1 MLLCPL
7 NNQIYLDNGRYHER
21 ATGGHGASGHDG
33 ARCGQADTRTAHD
46 HNRSPLAMEVT
57 RGLRPTSARL
67 GSTPSPQTL
76 RAALDLDSLD
86 ADPRAFLPAVV
97 AAVLGRYL
105 SCDEIVLGVEADGA
119 GCFVEMQVSV
129 PSNRAFDD
137 VVAAAGRLQA
147 GKTALPPRQA
157 SSPSGDRPLAH
168 AVVCDPM
175 SLDAGSDN
183 AWRLLPKNVDFTLG
197 NVDCAFAWD
206 SGGDEAELILAF
218 DGNLLQAARMEVL
231 LASMVAA
238 ASGSRTLERGAP
250 VLRLP
255 LVSDAMAD
263 RILREFNDTRGPLSE
278 NETVTSLIEKQIVAQ
293 PNSTAYVFEDQ
304 FLTYAE
310 LGSRGEHMAAVLER
324 KGVRKGDLVGV
335 LIGNSLELPIAILAC
350 LKLGA
355 VFVPMDEMWPAERLQ
370 KLLRDTDPKAV
381 IVADA
386 ELVPKDLRDRLVRC
400 DDDGH
405 GDPPPAGVR
414 EEVLPT
420 DLIYGIP
427 TSGSTGPPKCS
438 LNIHRGLVNRFQ
450 YMTRRYRSGPS
461 EVSLQNSRPAFDSSL
476 WQLLWPLTN
485 GAKVVIPRSSK
496 QLDLAHTIELIERHQ
511 VTMTDFVPSVFNT
524 LVRQLE
530 QDPEEVARLS
540 SLRNLLIG
548 GEEINPTYCRRFAKL
563 LPEVGLTNTYGPTE
577 ASIGMVFH
585 AVDTEGEQ
593 EIPIGRPIDNT
604 YAVVLDEEMKLVP
617 PGMIGELHIGGVC
630 LGAGYLRD
638 PERTAEM
645 WVPNPFDQLDGRNL
659 YRTGDLVH
667 QAPDGTLYF
676 VGRLDGQVK
685 IGGIR
690 VELGEI
696 EHALVEHRDVDRA
709 VVSTEE
715 SGAGDRLVAYVVSTG
730 NASPIELKNHLLNL
744 LPKQAVPSRF
754 VFLDDLPL
762 THNGKLDRKR
772 LAAMVD
778 ESTGGALGESP
789 AEVALG
795 EIWRELLGRDDFG
808 LDDDFF
814 QLGGDSLLVVHLVF
828 DIADRFDL
836 RIPLRSVYEAPTIR
850 RLAAIVSGDQ
860 PSDEGPSREDER
872 ELAESDSRM
881 LDDLPPAAGRRRK
894 TFVSDAVLVTGATGF
909 VGVHVAAD
917 LMTRTGVEVLF
928 LARDGNGDAA
938 GRLRN
943 VMISYGLWD
952 DSFGDRLR
960 PVAGNLESEGLGLSE
975 AELEDLAH
983 SVDTI
988 VNCAGMVDFLH
999 DYRRHRPTNVE
1010 GLARL
1015 MRLAARGSQRVH
1027 HVSSVSVRD
1036 AASPPADGYGLSK
1049 WVAERLAERATERG
1063 YDIVVHRLGEVMPH
1077 SGTGLPNTRALSYL
1091 FIRSCLTLG
1100 IYPADLMTLDYSPAD
1115 WVAGAMV
1122 DSILDRDGEAKTLDL
1137 FHPEGTSLDTII
1149 ACANDSGFEVKPV
1162 TGSQFYRGLEARCE
1176 LDGDR
1181 SLHSLRCLVAAALQQ
1196 QSSQADADAALADL
1210 FIAPAGSRQRVNG
1223 NRPSMHMQHTA
1234 HWPEIEAKVL
1244 GPMLAETAP
1253 RSRGRAYSS

>member
-1 MLLCPL
+1 
-7 NNQIYLDNGRYHER
+7 
-21 ATGGHGASGHDG
+21 
-33 ARCGQADTRTAHD
+33 
-46 HNRSPLAMEVT
+46 MEVT
-57 RGLRPTSARL
+57 RGLRPASARQ
-67 GSTPSPQTL
+67 GSTPSRETL

-86 ADPRAFLPAVV
+86 SDPKKAFLPAIV

-105 SCDEIVLGVEADGA
+105 SCDEIVLGLEADA
-119 GCFVEMQVSV
+119 EGCFAETRVAVS
-129 PSNRAFDD
+129 PDRAFDD
-137 VVAAAGRLQA
+137 VVGELGGLQA
-147 GKTALPPRQA
+147 GGAPLPPEGA
-157 SSPSGDRPLAH
+157 SSPAGDRLLAH
-168 AVVCDPM
+168 ALVCRPAALDPGA
-175 SLDAGSDN
+175 DG
-183 AWRLLPKNVDFTLG
+183 AWRLLPKNVDFDLG
-197 NVDCAFAWD
+197 NVDCAFAWEA
-206 SGGDEAELILAF
+206 GGGEAELILAF
-218 DGNLLQAARMEVL
+218 DGNLFETARMEVL
-231 LASMVAA
+231 LAAAGAA
-238 ASGSRTLERGAP
+238 AARAPTLEAGAP
-250 VLRLP
+250 ISRLP
-255 LVSDAMAD
+255 LVSDELAT
-263 RILREFNDTRGPLSE
+263 RILTEFNDTRGPLSE
-278 NETVTSLIEKQIVAQ
+278 DETVTSLIEKQIVAG
-293 PNSTAYVFEDQ
+293 PDRTAFVFEDQ
-304 FLTYAE
+304 SLSYAE
-310 LGSRGEHMAAVLER
+310 LGSRAERRAVALEA
-324 KGVRKGDLVGV
+324 KGVRKGNLVGV
-335 LIGNSLELPIAILAC
+335 LVGNSLELPISILAC

-355 VFVPMDEMWPAERLQ
+355 IFVPMDEMWPAERLQ
-370 KLLRDTDPKAV
+370 NLLHDTDPKA
-381 IVADA
+381 IILADA
-386 ELVPKDLRDRLVRC
+386 ELVPKDLGERLVFC
-400 DDDGH
+400 GEDDQ
-405 GDPPPAGVR
+405 GDPPPAGTR

-450 YMTRRYRSGPS
+450 YMTRRFESGPN

-485 GAKVVIPRSSK
+485 GAKVVIPRASK
-496 QLDLAHTIELIERHQ
+496 QLDLAHTIELIERHR

-530 QDPEEVARLS
+530 QDPGEVARLT

-563 LPEVGLTNTYGPTE
+563 LPTVGLTNTYGPTE

-585 AVDTEGEQ
+585 AVDTESER

-617 PGMIGELHIGGVC
+617 PGMIGELYIGGVC

-638 PERTAEM
+638 PERTAQA
-645 WVPNPFDQLDGRNL
+645 WVPNPFEELKGRNL

-667 QAPDGTLYF
+667 QAPDGMLYF

-696 EHALVEHRDVDRA
+696 EHALVEHREVDRA

-715 SGAGDRLVAYVVSTG
+715 SSAGDRLVAYVVSTG
-730 NASPIELKNHLLNL
+730 DPSPVELKNHLLNL
-744 LPKQAVPSRF
+744 LPKQAVPGRF

-808 LDDDFF
+808 VDDDFF

-828 DIADRFDL
+828 DIADRFGE

-850 RLAAIVSGDQ
+850 RLAPIVSGERPTDR
-860 PSDEGPSREDER
+860 EPSREDER
-872 ELAESDSRM
+872 ELAESDSRT
-881 LDDLPPAAGRRRK
+881 LDDLSPVAGRRRK
-894 TFVSDAVLVTGATGF
+894 TFVGDAVLVTGATGF
-909 VGVHVAAD
+909 VGVHVLAE
-917 LMTRTGVEVLF
+917 LMARTEVEVVF
-928 LARDGNGDAA
+928 LARDGNGGNAA
-938 GRLRN
+938 GRLCD
-943 VMISYGLWD
+943 VMTSYGLWD

-960 PVAGNLESEGLGLSE
+960 PLAGNLESEGLGLSE
-975 AELEDLAH
+975 VELEDLARG
-983 SVDTI
+983 VDTI

-999 DYRRHRPTNVE
+999 DYGRHRPTNVE
-1010 GLARL
+1010 GLAQLVRL
-1015 MRLAARGSQRVH
+1015 SARGSQRVH
-1027 HVSSVSVRD
+1027 HVSSVSVGD
-1036 AASPPADGYGLSK
+1036 AASPPTDGYGLSK

-1063 YDIVVHRLGEVMPH
+1063 HDVVVHRLGEVMPH
-1077 SGTGLPNTRALSYL
+1077 SATGLPNTKALSYL

-1115 WVAGAMV
+1115 WVAEAMV
-1122 DSILDRDGEAKTLDL
+1122 DSILDRDGEPGALDL
-1137 FHPEGTSLDTII
+1137 FHPGGTRLDTIM
-1149 ACANDSGFEVKPV
+1149 ACANEGGFEVRPV

-1181 SLHSLRCLVAAALQQ
+1181 SLHSLRCLVAAAVQE
-1196 QSSQADADAALADL
+1196 QALEAEVDVALADL
-1210 FIAPAGSRQRVNG
+1210 FIAPAGSRQRLNG
-1223 NRPSMHMQHTA
+1223 NRPSSAGTA
-1234 HWPEIEAKVL
+1234 DWPEIDARVL
-1244 GPMLAETAP
+1244 APMLAETAP
-1253 RSRGRAYSS
+1253 HSRSRAYSS

>member
-1 MLLCPL
+1 M
-7 NNQIYLDNGRYHER
+7 G
-21 ATGGHGASGHDG
+21 
-33 ARCGQADTRTAHD
+33 
-46 HNRSPLAMEVT
+46 VT
-57 RGLRPTSARL
+57 RGLRPASAGL
-67 GSTPSPQTL
+67 GSTPGRVTL

-86 ADPRAFLPAVV
+86 SDPKKAFLPAVV
-97 AAVLGRYL
+97 ASVLGRYL
-105 SCDEIVLGVEADGA
+105 SCEEIFLGLEADTD
-119 GCFVEMQVSV
+119 GCFVETRVSV
-129 PSNRAFDD
+129 PPERSFDG
-137 VVAAAGRLQA
+137 VVEEIGRS
-147 GKTALPPRQA
+147 GVEGTPLPPPRT
-157 SSPSGDRPLAH
+157 SSPAGDRYLAH
-168 AVVCDPM
+168 ALVCRPATLDPGA
-175 SLDAGSDN
+175 DD
-183 AWRLLPKNVDFTLG
+183 AWRLLPKNVDFNLG

-206 SGGDEAELILAF
+206 AEGDEAELILAF
-218 DGNLLQAARMEVL
+218 DGNVLETARMEVL
-231 LASMVAA
+231 FSTVVAA
-238 ASGSRTLERGAP
+238 ASGARALERGAP
-250 VLRLP
+250 ISGLP
-255 LVSDAMAD
+255 LVSGAMET
-263 RILREFNDTRGPLSE
+263 RILTEFNDTRGPLSE
-278 NETVTSLIEKQIVAQ
+278 DETVTSLIEKQIVAA
-293 PNSTAYVFEDQ
+293 PDSTAFVFEDQ
-304 FLTYAE
+304 SLTYAE
-310 LGSRGEHMAAVLER
+310 LGRRAERMAAVLEG

-335 LIGNSLELPIAILAC
+335 LIGNSLEFPIAILAC

-386 ELVPKDLRDRLVRC
+386 ELVPKDLSDRLVRC
-400 DDDGH
+400 GEDAQ
-405 GDPPPAGVR
+405 GDPPPAGTR

-450 YMTRRYRSGPS
+450 YMTRRFRSGPG

-485 GAKVVIPRSSK
+485 GAKVVIPRASK
-496 QLDLAHTIELIERHQ
+496 QLDLAHTIELIERHR

-530 QDPEEVARLS
+530 QDPEEVARLV

-585 AVDTEGEQ
+585 AVDTESEQ

-604 YAVVLDEEMKLVP
+604 YAVVLDEEMKLLP
-617 PGMIGELHIGGVC
+617 PGMIGELYIGGIC

-638 PERTAEM
+638 PERTAQA
-645 WVPNPFDQLDGRNL
+645 WVPNPFDALKGRHL

-730 NASPIELKNHLLNL
+730 DPSPVELKSHLLNL
-744 LPKQAVPSRF
+744 LPKQAVPGRF

-772 LAAMVD
+772 LAAMVG

-795 EIWRELLGRDDFG
+795 EIWRELLGREDFG

-814 QLGGDSLLVVHLVF
+814 GLGGDSLLVVHLVF
-828 DIADRFDL
+828 DIADRFDR

-850 RLAAIVSGDQ
+850 RLAAVLSGEG
-860 PSDEGPSREDER
+860 PSDGEPSREDER
-872 ELAESDSRM
+872 ELAESDSHT
-881 LDDLPPAAGRRRK
+881 LDDLPPAAGRRRR
-894 TFVSDAVLVTGATGF
+894 TFVTDAVLVTGATGF
-909 VGVHVAAD
+909 VGVHVVAD
-917 LMTRTGVEVLF
+917 LMARTDDEVLF
-928 LARDGNGDAA
+928 LARDGNRGDAA
-938 GRLRN
+938 GRLRD
-943 VMISYGLWD
+943 VMASYCLWD

-960 PVAGNLESEGLGLSE
+960 PVAGNLESERLGLSE

-1010 GLARL
+1010 GLAQL
-1015 MRLAARGSQRVH
+1015 MRLAARGSQSVH
-1027 HVSSVSVRD
+1027 HVSSISVAD
-1036 AASPPADGYGLSK
+1036 AASQPADGYGLSK

-1063 YDIVVHRLGEVMPH
+1063 YDVVVHRLGEVMPH

-1115 WVAGAMV
+1115 WVAEAMV
-1122 DSILDRDGEAKTLDL
+1122 DSILDRDDGAKTLDL
-1137 FHPEGTSLDTII
+1137 FHPRGTSLDAIM

-1196 QSSQADADAALADL
+1196 QPSEADADAALADL

-1223 NRPSMHMQHTA
+1223 NRPDVRHTA
-1234 HWPEIEAKVL
+1234 HWPGIEAKVL

-1253 RSRGRAYSS
+1253 HSRGRAYSS